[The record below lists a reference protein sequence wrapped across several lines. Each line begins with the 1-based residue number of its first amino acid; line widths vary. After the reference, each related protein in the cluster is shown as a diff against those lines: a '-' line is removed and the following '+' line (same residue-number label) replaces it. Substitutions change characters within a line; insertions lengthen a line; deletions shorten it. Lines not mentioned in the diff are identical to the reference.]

1 MKTSAEGIALIK
13 KFEGLELDSYQCSAN
28 VWTLG
33 YGHTQGVAEGDSCS
47 EEEAEIILVNDLKE
61 FETYVNALVD
71 VELDQ
76 NQFDALV
83 AWTFNLGPTN
93 LRTSTLL
100 KKLNDGEYHN
110 VPSEIKRWNR
120 AGGQVL
126 DGLIRRREAEA
137 LLFAGEQW
145 ENV

>member
-47 EEEAEIILVNDLKE
+47 EEEAEIILVNDPKE

-100 KKLNDGEYHN
+100 KKLNAGDYN
-110 VPSEIKRWNR
+110 DVPSEIKRWNR

>member
-1 MKTSAEGIALIK
+1 MKTIAEGIALIK

-61 FETYVNALVD
+61 YETYVNALVD

-100 KKLNDGEYHN
+100 KKLNAGEYN
-110 VPSEIKRWNR
+110 DVPSEIKRWNR

>member
-61 FETYVNALVD
+61 FETYVNA
-71 VELDQ
+71 
-76 NQFDALV
+76 
-83 AWTFNLGPTN
+83 
-93 LRTSTLL
+93 
-100 KKLNDGEYHN
+100 
-110 VPSEIKRWNR
+110 
-120 AGGQVL
+120 
-126 DGLIRRREAEA
+126 
-137 LLFAGEQW
+137 
-145 ENV
+145 

>member
-33 YGHTQGVAEGDSCS
+33 DGHTQGVAEGDSCS

-100 KKLNDGEYHN
+100 KKLNAGEYN
-110 VPSEIKRWNR
+110 DVPSEIKRWNR

>member
-13 KFEGLELDSYQCSAN
+13 KFEGLELNSYQCSAN

-47 EEEAEIILVNDLKE
+47 EEDAEIILVNDLKE

-120 AGGQVL
+120 AGGEVL